1 MWQQG
6 LKEEHGGRSWRIER
20 LAIPAVGEGYEI
32 SELGV
37 SFYFI
42 LLVSLSLRRQKDS
55 GFFVWSAYLGLSF
68 GQEGQGSLGMVMK
81 KGTFVFQSI
90 CKGKASWNLGLPV
103 AWLLSLSL

>member
-6 LKEEHGGRSWRIER
+6 LKESMGVGHGESKGWPY
-20 LAIPAVGEGYEI
+20 LWWGQGYEI

-37 SFYFI
+37 SLYFI

-68 GQEGQGSLGMVMK
+68 GQEGQGSLSMVIK

-103 AWLLSLSL
+103 TWLLSLSL